1 MPSHP
6 RNMPEQEHSIKA
18 RSHEL
23 FVEQD
28 PAGMR
33 TKTKPFPVYLRETP
47 ARPMS
52 AFTKVLF
59 WFLGIIVGLLFLAAV
74 WRIGHHQRPRGP
86 NRRAVTKTVRAEPW
100 DEVESS
106 TRVRLDG
113 LSGRS
118 ITGPAYLREA
128 EPPGMMRYKWTP

>member
-1 MPSHP
+1 MPSHL

-86 NRRAVTKTVRAEPW
+86 NRRAVTKTVRAEPR
-100 DEVESS
+100 DEVESQPEFVLMDS
-106 TRVRLDG
+106 RDEALPVPPTFAK
-113 LSGRS
+113 RS
-118 ITGPAYLREA
+118 RRE
-128 EPPGMMRYKWTP
+128 